1 VQSYIILFKSQ
12 ITYQYLELT
21 ASLISAP
28 DFPTR
33 THLCTPPRTS
43 SHGLNSALRTAKYR
57 ISAKSCTSR
66 PGFAT
71 FHTIL
76 RGEVQ
81 DLQDFRYFAG
91 QRGRSGSGDIILT
104 AGKWPIPDISCSRRR
119 CQGCYIVFGVDTI
132 CVRRSVLRVP
142 AREDDVRGATLSSGW
157 VLYA

>member
-1 VQSYIILFKSQ
+1 MNFFKVNQLVSLIRTIGLQSYIILFKSQ

-28 DFPTR
+28 EFLTR
-33 THLCTPPRTS
+33 THLCTPRAS
-43 SHGLNSALRTAKYR
+43 SHRLISAPGLPHTDSSLHPPRTAKYR

-91 QRGRSGSGDIILT
+91 QRGRSGSGDIVFV
-104 AGKWPIPDISCSRRR
+104 AGKWPIPGVSCS
-119 CQGCYIVFGVDTI
+119 
-132 CVRRSVLRVP
+132 
-142 AREDDVRGATLSSGW
+142 
-157 VLYA
+157 